1 MEKARIFDS
10 ATGKQLTILR
20 PKVPGRV
27 NPELGFN
34 SASFSPDGKR
44 LVTASGSGRGTLW
57 DTETGKELQ
66 FLESDPQHLILAVMF
81 SGDGRSVYSVRD
93 PAIPS
98 AQRVIALHDQK
109 DDLVARIWDA
119 ATGKLRLSLVVSQPS
134 LRGSHTAVVFSAN
147 GRHVAAGCRDGTVR
161 IWDISKV
168 DLSAVSAKPLEESL
182 VLRGHTK
189 PIEAAAF
196 SPDGRL
202 LATAAD
208 DRSGRIWDVAT
219 GKQLAV
225 LKHAD
230 AGIWNMAFSPDGTKL
245 VTGGKEDAARLWD
258 VKTGRELATWH
269 GHAGWVLSAK
279 FSRDGHWVL
288 TEDQNGHCRLWPTNA
303 LDIALQ
309 RKPRELTAA
318 ERERLQVDLPD

>member
-1 MEKARIFDS
+1 
-10 ATGKQLTILR
+10 
-20 PKVPGRV
+20 
-27 NPELGFN
+27 
-34 SASFSPDGKR
+34 
-44 LVTASGSGRGTLW
+44 
-57 DTETGKELQ
+57 
-66 FLESDPQHLILAVMF
+66 
-81 SGDGRSVYSVRD
+81 
-93 PAIPS
+93 
-98 AQRVIALHDQK
+98 
-109 DDLVARIWDA
+109 
-119 ATGKLRLSLVVSQPS
+119 
-134 LRGSHTAVVFSAN
+134 
-147 GRHVAAGCRDGTVR
+147 
-161 IWDISKV
+161 
-168 DLSAVSAKPLEESL
+168 
-182 VLRGHTK
+182 
-189 PIEAAAF
+189 
-196 SPDGRL
+196 
-202 LATAAD
+202 
-208 DRSGRIWDVAT
+208 WDVAT

-279 FSRDGHWVL
+279 FSRGGHWVL